1 MIVDRK
7 KEEKKEHAKERKGE
21 NVCIIFHELC

>member
-7 KEEKKEHAKERKGE
+7 KKEKKNAKEREGE
-21 NVCIIFHELC
+21 NVCIIFNAFV